1 MDEGTRRRDAS
12 VDESE
17 QFSPETEAGIGTT
30 RDFEAAGNLEWK
42 QLEVRRIRR
51 DSFKS
56 NEDRNEVGKRGFQ
69 RAQV

>member
-1 MDEGTRRRDAS
+1 MDEGTRRRDTS

-30 RDFEAAGNLEWK
+30 RDFEVAGILEWK
-42 QLEVRRIRR
+42 QLEVKRIRR

-56 NEDRNEVGKRGFQ
+56 KEGRNKVGKRDFKG
-69 RAQV
+69 AQV

>member
-1 MDEGTRRRDAS
+1 MDEGIRGHDTS
-12 VDESE
+12 LDESE

-42 QLEVRRIRR
+42 QLEVKRIRR

-56 NEDRNEVGKRGFQ
+56 
-69 RAQV
+69 